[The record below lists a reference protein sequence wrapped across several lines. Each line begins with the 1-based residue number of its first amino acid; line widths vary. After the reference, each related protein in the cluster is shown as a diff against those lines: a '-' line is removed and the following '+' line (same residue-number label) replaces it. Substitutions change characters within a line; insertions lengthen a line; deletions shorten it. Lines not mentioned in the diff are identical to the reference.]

1 MNIFNQL
8 GKVAQNSGKLLQKQ
22 AENYLVVS
30 PATRQVILKAKTV
43 ELLCQQ
49 AVQRVEQMTALE
61 IAPNEGLIA
70 TIEHQKVKLKVHF
83 TPEKILLKGDLIE
96 GQLRLIQ
103 KPQVES
109 ESFLYRTLI
118 AGWNTFLGG
127 HIPDQA
133 LPKGVR
139 LDGNLVY
146 YAFPVAQLRLIE
158 ALFHNLEDGSSLNLE
173 LKQGELRID
182 SAVAINWSDLNLL
195 SLIQLFTASANK
207 KS

>member
-61 IAPNEGLIA
+61 IAPDEGLIA
-70 TIEHQKVKLKVHF
+70 TVEHQKVKLKVHF

-182 SAVAINWSDLNLL
+182 SAVAINWSDINLL

-207 KS
+207 KP

>member
-1 MNIFNQL
+1 MNIFNQI

-30 PATRQVILKAKTV
+30 PATRQVILKPKTV

-61 IAPNEGLIA
+61 TAPNEGLIA
-70 TIEHQKVKLKVHF
+70 TIEHQKVKIKVHF

-118 AGWNTFLGG
+118 SGWNTFLGG
-127 HIPDQA
+127 HIPAQA

-139 LDGNLVY
+139 IEGNLVY

-207 KS
+207 KP

>member
-1 MNIFNQL
+1 MKIFNQL

-30 PATRQVILKAKTV
+30 PATRQVILKPKTV

-61 IAPNEGLIA
+61 IAPDEGLIA
-70 TIEHQKVKLKVHF
+70 TVEHQKVKLKVHF
-83 TPEKILLKGDLIE
+83 TPERILLKGDLIE

-103 KPQVES
+103 KPQAES

-118 AGWNTFLGG
+118 AGWSMFLGG
-127 HIPDQA
+127 HIPAQA
-133 LPKGVR
+133 LPEGVR

-182 SAVAINWSDLNLL
+182 SAVAITWSDLNLR
-195 SLIQLFTASANK
+195 SLVQLFTASANK
-207 KS
+207 KL

>member
-1 MNIFNQL
+1 MKIFNQL
-8 GKVAQNSGKLLQKQ
+8 GKVAQSSGKLLQKQ

-30 PATRQVILKAKTV
+30 PASRQIVLKLKTV

-49 AVQRVEQMTALE
+49 AVQRVEQITALE
-61 IAPNEGLIA
+61 IAPDEGLIA
-70 TIEHQKVKLKVHF
+70 TVEHQQVKIKVHF

-96 GQLRLIQ
+96 GQLRLIK

-118 AGWNTFLGG
+118 AGWKTFLGG
-127 HIPDQA
+127 HIPAQA
-133 LPKGVR
+133 LPEGVR
-139 LDGNLVY
+139 IEGNLVY
-146 YAFPVAQLRLIE
+146 YSFPVAQLRLIE

-195 SLIQLFTASANK
+195 SLIQLFTANTNK
-207 KS
+207 KP

>member
-1 MNIFNQL
+1 MKIFNQL
-8 GKVAQNSGKLLQKQ
+8 GKVAQTSGKLLQKQ
-22 AENYLVVS
+22 AENYIVVS
-30 PATRQVILKAKTV
+30 PASRQVILKPKTV

-61 IAPNEGLIA
+61 IAPDEGLIA
-70 TIEHQKVKLKVHF
+70 TVEHQKVKLKVHF

-118 AGWNTFLGG
+118 AGWSMFLGG
-127 HIPDQA
+127 HIPAQA
-133 LPKGVR
+133 LPEGVR

-182 SAVAINWSDLNLL
+182 SAVAITWSDLNLR
-195 SLIQLFTASANK
+195 SLVQLFTASANK
-207 KS
+207 KL

>member
-61 IAPNEGLIA
+61 IAPDEGLIA
-70 TIEHQKVKLKVHF
+70 TVEHQKVKLKVHF

-118 AGWNTFLGG
+118 SGWNTFLGG
-127 HIPDQA
+127 HIPAQA

-139 LDGNLVY
+139 IEGNLVY

-195 SLIQLFTASANK
+195 SLIQLFAASSNK
-207 KS
+207 KT

>member
-30 PATRQVILKAKTV
+30 PATRQVILKPKTV

-70 TIEHQKVKLKVHF
+70 TVEHQKVKLKVHF

-127 HIPDQA
+127 HIPAQT
-133 LPKGVR
+133 LPEGVR

-195 SLIQLFTASANK
+195 SLIQLFTANSNK
-207 KS
+207 KP